1 VDPGGAARAVA
12 LLVEAGKEHLADH
25 DYGQAAGCFEGAV
38 ALGEAGTREQADRL
52 LLLAGAYRGMGH
64 TARSETAYRAARQ
77 AAGVDPKLLGAA
89 TAGITDPTVGLSLPR
104 HAADGGTVG
113 LLQRTLAALGDAETA
128 VRVKLTARIGYEFYF
143 LGDRKRGRSVTGDAL
158 AMARRVGDPVAYVAA
173 AMTHHHVQV
182 IGRTTLGAALA
193 ESAEMLQVA
202 LSTGDLP
209 SMRVAHRARIVD
221 LVMAG
226 DLTAFGAELVNLA
239 RVTAELGDLP
249 ADAWWI
255 VLWQS
260 MRALLGGRH
269 ADAEASSARAWEL
282 AEPARVPEGAQY
294 RLIQTVFLRR
304 EQARLGELES
314 DIQVFLA
321 TTPESPAANILLA
334 LRAAEMDNLAEAAD
348 ALRRL
353 ADGLDDMR
361 EDRDWAGMWFQ
372 LSRTAYLVSDQAIA
386 ADLYEHGQHLSGHCV
401 LVGVGAVC
409 VGAADLALAW
419 LAETLGDDREAQR
432 WYTSAETINI
442 RTDARSWL
450 AQTRS
455 DHARLLARLG
465 GPDNV
470 ATASRLAD
478 LAAGAAAR
486 IGLRTV
492 LADADDLL
500 AGLTIATTP
509 PPPAPNVEPTPA
521 IDHGVFRRRGALWEV
536 EFGGLIAAVPH
547 AKGLTDL
554 VRLLAQPGQ
563 PIHVSHLIS
572 AQAAGAITP
581 SGSDEVFDTRARQ
594 EIRQRL
600 ADLTAEADDAQA
612 NADLGRAEHARTE
625 RAQLLAALTSATGL
639 GGRPR
644 RLDDPTERARKT
656 VTARIRSSIT
666 RIGTQHTPLAR
677 HLERSIDTGLWCVY
691 QPEQPTIWRT

>member
-1 VDPGGAARAVA
+1 
-12 LLVEAGKEHLADH
+12 
-25 DYGQAAGCFEGAV
+25 
-38 ALGEAGTREQADRL
+38 
-52 LLLAGAYRGMGH
+52 
-64 TARSETAYRAARQ
+64 
-77 AAGVDPKLLGAA
+77 
-89 TAGITDPTVGLSLPR
+89 
-104 HAADGGTVG
+104 
-113 LLQRTLAALGDAETA
+113 
-128 VRVKLTARIGYEFYF
+128 
-143 LGDRKRGRSVTGDAL
+143 
-158 AMARRVGDPVAYVAA
+158 
-173 AMTHHHVQV
+173 
-182 IGRTTLGAALA
+182 
-193 ESAEMLQVA
+193 
-202 LSTGDLP
+202 
-209 SMRVAHRARIVD
+209 
-221 LVMAG
+221 
-226 DLTAFGAELVNLA
+226 
-239 RVTAELGDLP
+239 
-249 ADAWWI
+249 
-255 VLWQS
+255 
-260 MRALLGGRH
+260 
-269 ADAEASSARAWEL
+269 
-282 AEPARVPEGAQY
+282 
-294 RLIQTVFLRR
+294 
-304 EQARLGELES
+304 
-314 DIQVFLA
+314 
-321 TTPESPAANILLA
+321 
-334 LRAAEMDNLAEAAD
+334 
-348 ALRRL
+348 
-353 ADGLDDMR
+353 
-361 EDRDWAGMWFQ
+361 
-372 LSRTAYLVSDQAIA
+372 
-386 ADLYEHGQHLSGHCV
+386 
-401 LVGVGAVC
+401 
-409 VGAADLALAW
+409 
-419 LAETLGDDREAQR
+419 
-432 WYTSAETINI
+432 
-442 RTDARSWL
+442 
-450 AQTRS
+450 
-455 DHARLLARLG
+455 
-465 GPDNV
+465 V

-509 PPPAPNVEPTPA
+509 PPPAPTAPNVEPTPA